1 MRLGLIADVHANLH
15 ALDAVLAALD
25 RMEVDLIVCAGD
37 LVCYG
42 AHPNEAL
49 DRVRERGITSV
60 TGNYDDAVAW
70 DRPSASRAP
79 SSPLTEPLKQAALDW
94 AKREIA
100 PRHRAYL
107 RGLPWSLDY
116 RLDGLTIHLIH
127 AGPAFLDE
135 WLHPDQPGSLAALA
149 DQRPVDLIVLGHT
162 HHAFKHTHRATTI
175 VNPGAV
181 GRSLDGDPRAA
192 YAIVD
197 TATRAVSFER
207 VPYDVHAATR
217 AIERSG
223 MPPEIGALLRHGARR
238 LEEVMNT

>member
-25 RMEVDLIVCAGD
+25 RAPVDLIVCAGD

-42 AHPNEAL
+42 AYPNEVL
-49 DRVRERGITSV
+49 DRVRERGISSV
-60 TGNYDDAVAW
+60 IGNYDNAVAW
-70 DRPSASRAP
+70 DRPRASRTP
-79 SSPLTEPLKQAALDW
+79 SSPMTEPLKQAALDW
-94 AKREIA
+94 TKREIA
-100 PRHRAYL
+100 LRHRAYL
-107 RGLPWSLDY
+107 CGLPWSMEY
-116 RLDGLTIHLIH
+116 QLDGLAIHLIH

-135 WLHPDQPGSLAALA
+135 WLHPDQPGTLAALA
-149 DQRPVDLIVLGHT
+149 DQRPVDLIILGHT
-162 HHAFKHTHRATTI
+162 HHAFKHTHRTTTI

-197 TATRAVSFER
+197 TVTRAVTFER
-207 VPYDVHAATR
+207 VAYDVHAAAY

-223 MPPEIGALLRHGARR
+223 MAPEIGALLRHGARR
-238 LEEVMNT
+238 LEEVVHT